1 MGCGNKRGIE
11 AKNKIK
17 IMCKVSDFSECP
29 HYRKAVADDA
39 AWTAE
44 VEKAKTAIVEQMRGL
59 GLNPDTVMI
68 QIENAAE
75 TRVELLAARKEA
87 RRYPRVQMKT
97 SREGNDSFV
106 TNPIHDKEREL
117 AATFDAMLKNL
128 GFGAK
133 VEKVQTRI
141 GDAASDGR
149 EGNEDAG
156 RGRTADDFRAA
167 VLESLNTL

>member
-1 MGCGNKRGIE
+1 
-11 AKNKIK
+11 
-17 IMCKVSDFSECP
+17 MCKVINYTECP
-29 HYRKAVADDA
+29 HFQMAKYRDEE
-39 AWTAE
+39 WEAE
-44 VEKAKTAIVEQMRGL
+44 VEKAKAAIVEQMRGL

-75 TRVELLAARKEA
+75 TRVELLAARREA
-87 RRYPRVQMKT
+87 RRYPRVQVKT

-106 TNPIHDKEREL
+106 TNPIHDKVREL

-167 VLESLNTL
+167 VLESLNKM

>member
-1 MGCGNKRGIE
+1 
-11 AKNKIK
+11 
-17 IMCKVSDFSECP
+17 MCKVMNYEECP
-29 HYRKAVADDA
+29 HFQRSRAMEDEWA
-39 AWTAE
+39 AE
-44 VEKAKTAIVEQMRGL
+44 VEKAKLAIVEQMRGL

-87 RRYPRVQMKT
+87 RRYPRVQVKT

-106 TNPIHDKEREL
+106 TNPIHDKVREL

-133 VEKVQTRI
+133 VEKVQTKI
-141 GDAASDGR
+141 GETSGVDNATNGT
-149 EGNEDAG
+149 EAG

-167 VLESLNTL
+167 VLESLNNM